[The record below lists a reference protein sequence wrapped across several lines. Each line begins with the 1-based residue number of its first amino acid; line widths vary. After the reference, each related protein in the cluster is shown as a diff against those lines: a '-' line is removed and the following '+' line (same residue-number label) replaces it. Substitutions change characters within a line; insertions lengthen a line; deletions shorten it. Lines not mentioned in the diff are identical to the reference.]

1 MSNEVTIEDLA
12 PNSTDFLTEYAKGGL
27 GAIPYFGALFGEVIG
42 QIIPHQRVDRI
53 VSFLSILDKKFEQLK
68 IEFEN
73 IELKMKNEE
82 YINLFEE
89 GIWQAARSSS
99 QGRKEQIASLLA
111 NSLTDEAL
119 NEIQQGVL
127 LSLLGELND
136 IEILILYQHT
146 MKARYDK
153 EFQEKYQDILRGPF
167 AHLGADQETINQSTI
182 HNTYKE
188 KLIRLNLLKREYKTP
203 KKGEFPEFDEKTGM
217 IKEKSISLTSLGRL
231 LLKYIDMPDDF

>member
-1 MSNEVTIEDLA
+1 MSDEITIEDLA
-12 PNSTDFLTEYAKGGL
+12 PNHTDFLTDYAKGGL

-42 QIIPHQRVDRI
+42 QIIPNQRIDRI
-53 VSFLSILDKKFEQLK
+53 VTFLGILDKKFEQLK
-68 IEFEN
+68 IEFAE
-73 IELKMKNEE
+73 IESKLRSEE

-99 QGRKEQIASLLA
+99 QERKEHIASLLA
-111 NSLTDEAL
+111 NSLSDEAL

-153 EFQEKYQDILRGPF
+153 EFQEKYQDILNGPF
-167 AHLGADQETINQSTI
+167 AHLGADKETINQSTI

-188 KLIRLNLLKREYKTP
+188 KLIRLNLLKREYKAL
-203 KKGEFPEFDEKTGM
+203 KKGEFPEFDDKTGM

-231 LLKYIDMPDDF
+231 ILKYIDMPDEF

>member
-1 MSNEVTIEDLA
+1 MSDEITIEYLA
-12 PNSTDFLTEYAKGGL
+12 PNHTDFLTGYTKSGL
-27 GAIPYFGALFGEVIG
+27 GAIPVFGSLFSEVLG
-42 QIIPHQRVDRI
+42 QIIPNQRVDRI
-53 VSFLSILDKKFEQLK
+53 VTFLGILDKKFEELK
-68 IEFEN
+68 IEFAE
-73 IELKMKNEE
+73 IKSKLRNEE

-99 QGRKEQIASLLA
+99 QERKEQIASLLA

-127 LSLLGELND
+127 LALLGELND

-153 EFQEKYQDILRGPF
+153 DFQEKYENILRGPF
-167 AHLGADQETINQSTI
+167 AHLGANKETINQSTI

-203 KKGEFPEFDEKTGM
+203 KKGELPEFDEKTGM
-217 IKEKSISLTSLGRL
+217 IKEKSVNLTSLGRL
-231 LLKYIDMPDDF
+231 LLKYIDMPDEF

>member
-1 MSNEVTIEDLA
+1 MSNEITIEDLA
-12 PNSTDFLTEYAKGGL
+12 PNHTDFLTGYAKGGL

-53 VSFLSILDKKFEQLK
+53 VAFLGILDKKFEQLK
-68 IEFEN
+68 IEFAV
-73 IELKMKNEE
+73 IESKLKNEE

-89 GIWQAARSSS
+89 GIWQAARTSS
-99 QGRKEQIASLLA
+99 QERKEHIASLLA
-111 NSLTDEAL
+111 NSLSDEAL

-146 MKARYDK
+146 MKARNNK

-167 AHLGADQETINQSTI
+167 AHLGADEETINQSTI

-188 KLIRLNLLKREYKTP
+188 KLIRLNLLKREYKAL
-203 KKGEFPEFDEKTGM
+203 KKGELPEFDNKTGM
-217 IKEKSISLTSLGRL
+217 IKEKSVGLTSLGRL
-231 LLKYIDMPDDF
+231 LLRYIDMPDEF

>member
-1 MSNEVTIEDLA
+1 MNNEITIEDLS
-12 PNSTDFLTEYAKGGL
+12 PNHTDFLTGYAKSGL
-27 GAIPYFGALFGEVIG
+27 GAIPGFGSLFSEVLG
-42 QIIPHQRVDRI
+42 QIIPNQRVDRI
-53 VSFLSILDKKFEQLK
+53 VTFLSILDKKFEQLQIQFDK
-68 IEFEN
+68 IES
-73 IELKMKNEE
+73 KMKDEE

-99 QGRKEQIASLLA
+99 QERKEHIASLLA
-111 NSLTDEAL
+111 NSLNDEAL

-146 MKARYDK
+146 MKARNDEDFHK
-153 EFQEKYQDILRGPF
+153 KYQDILRGPF
-167 AHLGADQETINQSTI
+167 AHLGSDQETVNQSTI

-203 KKGEFPEFDEKTGM
+203 KKGELPEFDDKTGM
-217 IKEKSISLTSLGRL
+217 IKEKSVNLTSLGRL
-231 LLKYIDMPDDF
+231 FLKYIDMPDDF